1 MKKVWRIGVLVAA
14 VLAAIFALTAMS
26 SAAGT
31 AEQQARAAQAQR
43 DCVDLGELEQPLFS
57 EVDTSCI
64 ELPSTVE
71 APAAPAACT
80 QHDLGQAVLTLC
92 GDRGASG
99 GFTSVRWG
107 EFCTDD
113 CQRLLDR
120 VCQSSPWPQR
130 CGGWMNPVNRQV
142 SA

>member
-31 AEQQARAAQAQR
+31 AEQPAAAQAQR
-43 DCVDLGELEQPLFS
+43 DCVDLEALEQPLFS

-64 ELPSTVE
+64 ELPRPVE

-92 GDRGASG
+92 GDRAASG
-99 GFTSVRWG
+99 GFTTVRWG

-130 CGGWMNPVNRQV
+130 CGGWMNPVTRQ
-142 SA
+142 ATA